1 MNMDPIF
8 NVPVTLVID
17 RFSSKQLREVG
28 QQLQSLTLLPAITL
42 VKQVPFFPAQFY
54 GIPDSV
60 ALEKQVIQEA
70 TRTLFEALEILG
82 VRATYQIVRG
92 SNPSKLASR
101 GGVVIQTMAQF
112 NGWLALEVPE
122 KSRPVAGLV
131 NG

>member
-1 MNMDPIF
+1 MSTDTVF
-8 NVPVTLVID
+8 NVPVTLVVD
-17 RFSSKQLREVG
+17 RFSSKQLLEMS

-42 VKQVPFFPAQFY
+42 VKQVPFFLAQFY
-54 GIPDSV
+54 RIADAVS
-60 ALEKQVIQEA
+60 LEKQVIQEA
-70 TRTLFEALEILG
+70 TRTLLEALDILG
-82 VRATYQIVRG
+82 VRANYQIVRG
-92 SNPSKLASR
+92 SNPSQLASR